1 MKKSLLTLVALG
13 AAVSVMGQGIVN
25 FSTRV
30 SGTVV
35 GHVYGQDGAVPT
47 KTGNTASETPAGAQ
61 TYGGAL
67 LQGTGFSAYLFAA
80 NGAGQPEGSLLLV
93 PGSLTTFRTGATLG
107 GTPAPLTL
115 PVPGVPAGGT
125 GTFQIRAWDNGGG
138 LYPTYDLAVA
148 ANKAAGKSALFDVS
162 GLGDGVLTLPADFAN
177 FRSFSLQG
185 VPEPSTFVLAGLG
198 AAALV
203 IFRRRK

>member
-1 MKKSLLTLVALG
+1 MKKSILTLVALG

-30 SGTVV
+30 SGTVI
-35 GHVYGQDGAVPT
+35 GHVYDVGGPAR
-47 KTGNTASETPAGAQ
+47 TGNTASETPAGTQ
-61 TYGGAL
+61 TYAGAL
-67 LQGTGFSAYLFAA
+67 LQGTGFSAALFAA
-80 NGAGQPEGSLLLV
+80 NGAGQAEGSLVLV

-115 PVPGVPAGGT
+115 AVPGVAAGGT
-125 GTFQIRAWDNGGG
+125 GTFQIRAWNNGGG
-138 LYPTYDLAVA
+138 LYATYDLAAA
-148 ANKAAGKSALFDVS
+148 ANSPVGKSGLFDVAN
-162 GLGDGVLTLPADFAN
+162 LGDGVLTLPADFAN
-177 FRSFSLQG
+177 FRSFNLSA

>member
-1 MKKSLLTLVALG
+1 MKKSILTLVALG

-35 GHVYGQDGAVPT
+35 GHVYGTAPGEVNPN
-47 KTGNTASETPAGAQ
+47 KTGNTASETPAGVQ

-67 LQGTGFSAYLFAA
+67 LQGTGFSAVLFAA
-80 NGAGQPEGSLLLV
+80 NGAGQPEGALSLV

-115 PVPGVPAGGT
+115 PVPGVPANGT
-125 GTFQIRAWDNGGG
+125 GTFQIRAWDLSTGA
-138 LYPTYDLAVA
+138 TWDLATTR
-148 ANKAAGKSALFDVS
+148 GKSALFDVS

-177 FRSFSLQG
+177 FRSFNIVG

>member
-1 MKKSLLTLVALG
+1 MKKSILTIVALG
-13 AAVSVMGQGIVN
+13 VAVSVMGQGIVN

-35 GHVYGQDGAVPT
+35 GHVYGAFPAELA
-47 KTGNTASETPAGAQ
+47 KSGNTASETPAGVQ
-61 TYGGAL
+61 TYSGAL
-67 LQGTGFSAYLFAA
+67 LQGTGFSAELWAA
-80 NGAGQPEGSLLLV
+80 NGAGQTEAALSLV
-93 PGSLTTFRTGATLG
+93 PGSLTTFRTGVTLG
-107 GTPAPLTL
+107 GTPSPLTL

-125 GTFQIRAWDNGGG
+125 GTFQIRAWDNSTGA
-138 LYPTYDLAVA
+138 TYALATT
-148 ANKAAGKSALFDVS
+148 KGKSALFDVS
-162 GLGDGVLTLPADFAN
+162 GLGDGILTLPADFAN
-177 FRSFSLQG
+177 FRSFNLTG

>member
-1 MKKSLLTLVALG
+1 MKKSILTLVALG

-30 SGTVV
+30 SGTVI
-35 GHVYGQDGAVPT
+35 GHVYDVGGPAR
-47 KTGNTASETPAGAQ
+47 TGNTASETPAGTQ
-61 TYGGAL
+61 TYAGAL
-67 LQGTGFSAYLFAA
+67 LQGTGFSAELWAA
-80 NGAGQPEGSLLLV
+80 NGAGQNEAALALV

-125 GTFQIRAWDNGGG
+125 GTFQIRAWDNSTGA
-138 LYPTYDLAVA
+138 TYALATT
-148 ANKAAGKSALFDVS
+148 KGKSALFDVS

-177 FRSFSLQG
+177 FRSFNLVGS
-185 VPEPSTFVLAGLG
+185 VIPEPSTFVLAGLG

>member
-1 MKKSLLTLVALG
+1 MFG
-13 AAVSVMGQGIVN
+13 
-25 FSTRV
+25 R
-30 SGTVV
+30 
-35 GHVYGQDGAVPT
+35 
-47 KTGNTASETPAGAQ
+47 
-61 TYGGAL
+61 
-67 LQGTGFSAYLFAA
+67 FAA
-80 NGAGQPEGSLLLV
+80 NGAGQPEAALSLV

-115 PVPGVPAGGT
+115 AVPGIPAGGT

-138 LYPTYDLAVA
+138 TLLTYDA
-148 ANKAAGKSALFDVS
+148 AIANGRVAGKSALFDVS

-177 FRSFSLQG
+177 FRSFNIG
-185 VPEPSTFVLAGLG
+185 PIPEPSTFVLAGLG

>member
-1 MKKSLLTLVALG
+1 MKKSILTLVALG

-30 SGTVV
+30 SGTVI
-35 GHVYGQDGAVPT
+35 GHVYGSEATQ
-47 KTGNTASETPAGAQ
+47 KSGNTASETPAGVQ
-61 TYGGAL
+61 TYTGAL
-67 LQGTGFSAYLFAA
+67 LQGTGFSAELWAA
-80 NGAGQPEGSLLLV
+80 NGAGQTEAALSLV
-93 PGSLTTFRTGATLG
+93 TGSLTTFRTGATLG

-115 PVPGVPAGGT
+115 PVPGVLPGAT
-125 GTFQIRAWDNGGG
+125 GTFQIRAWDLSTGA
-138 LYPTYDLAVA
+138 TWDLA
-148 ANKAAGKSALFDVS
+148 KIRGKSALFDVS
-162 GLGDGVLTLPADFAN
+162 SLGDGILTLPADFAN
-177 FRSFSLQG
+177 FRSFNLTG

>member
-1 MKKSLLTLVALG
+1 MKKSILTIVALG
-13 AAVSVMGQGIVN
+13 VAVSVMGQGVVN

-30 SGTVV
+30 SGTVI
-35 GHVYGQDGAVPT
+35 GHVYGAEASQ
-47 KTGNTASETPAGAQ
+47 KSGNTASETPAGVQ
-61 TYGGAL
+61 TYAGAL
-67 LQGTGFSAYLFAA
+67 LEGTGFSAELWAV
-80 NGAGQPEGSLLLV
+80 NLAGQPEANLSLV

-115 PVPGVPAGGT
+115 VVPGIPAGGT
-125 GTFQIRAWDNGGG
+125 GTFQIRAWSVASGA
-138 LYPTYDLAVA
+138 TYA
-148 ANKAAGKSALFDVS
+148 AATVKGKSALFDVA

-177 FRSFSLQG
+177 FRSFNLVGG
-185 VPEPSTFVLAGLG
+185 VIPEPSTFVLAGLG